1 MKLALTTC
9 LATLLTTAA
18 WAETTIT
25 DLRDRA
31 LTLNAPAER
40 VLLGFYYE
48 DYLAVVGDGAVDKLV
63 GDPPQLKWSAPIVRK
78 RRIKHGNQTTQARR
92 DCHES
97 AAG

>member
-25 DLRDRA
+25 DLRT

-63 GDPPQLKWSAPIVRK
+63 GLILP
-78 RRIKHGNQTTQARR
+78 H
-92 DCHES
+92 
-97 AAG
+97 